1 MKYFV
6 LVLLV
11 FFTNNALANYFKNIK
26 PYIGIDMGLNFADY
40 NYNTDLDDIYFSVS
54 ANAGLRINKN
64 LGLEIFFTQSSTNK
78 LNFISENQAQNHE
91 FYYQAIG
98 FDLYGFY
105 NLYKDFDF
113 FTTVGVARYYTFNK
127 YECVGITNYSDKIS
141 VKNTTSRFGIGFIY
155 NFPYNNLHG
164 IIKYNFSP
172 INNNLIKNLSE
183 ISLGFKYVF

>member
-1 MKYFV
+1 MKYF
-6 LVLLV
+6 LLFLLV
-11 FFTNNALANYFKNIK
+11 FFTNNSFANSFKNIK

-40 NYNTDLDDIYFSVS
+40 RYNTDLDDLYFSVS
-54 ANAGLRINKN
+54 TNTGLRLKKN

-78 LNFISENQAQNHE
+78 LNFISDNQAQNHE

-105 NLYKDFDF
+105 NLSKDFDF

-127 YECVGITNYSDKIS
+127 YECVGLTNYSDKIS
-141 VKNTTSRFGIGFIY
+141 IKNTTSRFGIGFIY
-155 NFPYNNLHG
+155 NFPYNNIHG

-172 INNNLIKNLSE
+172 INNQLIKNLSE
-183 ISLGFKYVF
+183 FSLGFKYIF

>member
-6 LVLLV
+6 LILLV

-54 ANAGLRINKN
+54 ANTGLRLKKN

-78 LNFISENQAQNHE
+78 LNFISDNQAQNHE

-105 NLYKDFDF
+105 NLSKDFDF

-127 YECVGITNYSDKIS
+127 YECVGLKNYSDKTS

-155 NFPYNNLHG
+155 NFPYNNIHG
-164 IIKYNFSP
+164 IIRYNFSP
-172 INNNLIKNLSE
+172 INNDLIKNLSE

>member
-1 MKYFV
+1 MKYFF
-6 LVLLV
+6 LFLLL
-11 FFTNNALANYFKNIK
+11 FFTNNALAYYFKNIK

-54 ANAGLRINKN
+54 ANAGLRIKKN

-78 LNFISENQAQNHE
+78 LNFISDNQAQNHE

-105 NLYKDFDF
+105 NLSKDFDF
-113 FTTVGVARYYTFNK
+113 LTTVGVARYYTFNK
-127 YECVGITNYSDKIS
+127 YECVGLKNYSDKTS

-155 NFPYNNLHG
+155 NFPYNNIHG

-172 INNNLIKNLSE
+172 INNDLIKNLSE

>member
-1 MKYFV
+1 MKYFF
-6 LVLLV
+6 LFLLV
-11 FFTNNALANYFKNIK
+11 FFTNDALANYFKNIK

-40 NYNTDLDDIYFSVS
+40 KYNTDLDDLYFSVS
-54 ANAGLRINKN
+54 TNAGLRLKKN

-78 LNFISENQAQNHE
+78 LNFISDNQAQNHE

-105 NLYKDFDF
+105 NLSKDFDF

-127 YECVGITNYSDKIS
+127 YECVGLKNYSDKIS

-155 NFPYNNLHG
+155 NFPYNNIHG
-164 IIKYNFSP
+164 IIRYNFSP
-172 INNNLIKNLSE
+172 INNDLIKNLSE

>member
-1 MKYFV
+1 MKYFF
-6 LVLLV
+6 LFLLV
-11 FFTNNALANYFKNIK
+11 FFTNDALANYFKNIK

-40 NYNTDLDDIYFSVS
+40 KYNTDLDDLYFSIS
-54 ANAGLRINKN
+54 ANTGIRIKKN

-78 LNFISENQAQNHE
+78 LNFISDNQAQNHE

-105 NLYKDFDF
+105 NLSKDFDF

-127 YECVGITNYSDKIS
+127 YECVGLINYSDKTS
-141 VKNTTSRFGIGFIY
+141 VKNTTSRFGIGLIY
-155 NFPYNNLHG
+155 NFPYNNIHG
-164 IIKYNFSP
+164 IIRYNFSP
-172 INNNLIKNLSE
+172 INNDLIKNLSE